1 MGTTTQPLGVDF
13 PAQMVTMMLNA
24 IQEGTI
30 NAFKILW
37 GILITFLK
45 AHWVGV
51 GEILLSLLGV
61 ALLVFILTGRWAML
75 GSVLNRYFFFGIL
88 FIIGLIFGPE
98 VFASD
103 YFEIIWAV
111 VGIVAFVIVRKI
123 FKK

>member
-1 MGTTTQPLGVDF
+1 MGSTTQPLGADF

-30 NAFKILW
+30 NAAKILW

-51 GEILLSLLGV
+51 GEILLSFLGV
-61 ALLVFILTGRWAML
+61 AFLVFLLTGRWAML

-88 FIIGLIFGPE
+88 FLIGLIFGPE
-98 VFASD
+98 IFAND

-111 VGIVAFVIVRKI
+111 VGLIAFVIVRKI